1 MPYLC
6 VVNRYKTTCSRK
18 PGITHV
24 SRDKPNDYCPICH
37 RSISQK
43 NSCVVIKEMVCEQQ
57 LKVHKKDGPNIGGP
71 PEPRARSL
79 QNAKKDAVA
88 RGMNLGMRIY

>member
-1 MPYLC
+1 MTYLC
-6 VVNRYKTTCSRK
+6 VVNRYKTTCSRN

-24 SRDKPNDYCPICH
+24 SRDKPNDYCPICF
-37 RSISQK
+37 RPLNK
-43 NSCVVIKEMVCEQQ
+43 NGSCAVAEEMTCEQP

-79 QNAKKDAVA
+79 QNAKNDALA
-88 RGMNLGMRIY
+88 RTRNPRMRVY